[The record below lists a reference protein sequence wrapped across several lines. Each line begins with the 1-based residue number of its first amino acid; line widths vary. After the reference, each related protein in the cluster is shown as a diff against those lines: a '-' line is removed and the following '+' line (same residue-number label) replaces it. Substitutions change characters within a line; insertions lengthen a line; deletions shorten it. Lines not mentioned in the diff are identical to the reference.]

1 MSPIKVFVFRIKCC
15 LATFLWVFFRF
26 HKNHQALVYEM
37 RQWEKVLGTVH
48 YKSDFLCFIRM
59 CAGFREYRSLLLL
72 RLGDAGMILSGI
84 VPHQRSTFFIT
95 ESSKI
100 GKGLI
105 LQHGYSSI
113 LFPESMGD
121 NCQVW
126 HNVTIGRTHDKGPRP
141 IIGNNVKIC
150 AGSFVLGGIK
160 VGDNVT
166 VGAGTML
173 VKDVPENCVV
183 CGNPAYI
190 IKQDREK
197 VHIKL

>member
-1 MSPIKVFVFRIKCC
+1 MNPIKILLFRTKCF
-15 LATFLWVFFRF
+15 LAIFLYFFF
-26 HKNHQALVYEM
+26 KINKNRSALIYEM

-59 CAGFREYRSLLLL
+59 CAGFYEYRSLLLF
-72 RLGDAGMILSGI
+72 RLGNIGMLLRGI
-84 VPHQRSTFFIT
+84 VPHQRSTYFVT
-95 ESSKI
+95 ESNCI

-113 LFPESMGD
+113 LFPESMGE

-126 HNVTIGRTHDKGPRP
+126 HNVTIGRSHDRSPRP
-141 IIGNNVKIC
+141 VIGNNVRIC
-150 AGSFVLGGIK
+150 TGSFVLGGIK

-166 VGAGTML
+166 IGAGTLL
-173 VKDVPENCVV
+173 VKDVPDNCVV

-190 IKQDREK
+190 IKQDGKK
-197 VHIKL
+197 VRIKL